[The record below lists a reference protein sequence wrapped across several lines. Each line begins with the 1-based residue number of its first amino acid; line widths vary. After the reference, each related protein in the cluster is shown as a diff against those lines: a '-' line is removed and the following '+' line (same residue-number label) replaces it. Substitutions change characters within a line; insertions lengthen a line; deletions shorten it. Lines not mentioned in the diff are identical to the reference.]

1 MKKFVLLLMFVVFFC
16 LSMSVCAYTHTYV
29 PSAIVASSAA
39 RRSAE
44 RQREKREQHVKEYHQ
59 GNLVYNIFFSEIYN
73 HCEPYPVIEKYEIRH
88 YYYEIDPDK
97 CLIKVDKELIAKRLA
112 TTKEIDNHKSGIL
125 MISIVIT
132 ILVTLLITILIFAI
146 IYKKKEEE

>member
-16 LSMSVCAYTHTYV
+16 LSMSVCAYVPTYV
-29 PSAIVASSAA
+29 PNAMAASYAA
-39 RRSAE
+39 RQSAK
-44 RQREKREQHVKEYHQ
+44 RQREKREQHEKEYHQ
-59 GNLVYNIFFSEIYN
+59 GALSYDTLFTEIYN
-73 HCEPYPVIEKYEIRH
+73 HCEPYPVVEKYEIRH

-97 CLIKVDKELIAKRLA
+97 CLIKVDKKLIAKRLA

-125 MISIVIT
+125 IISIVIT

-146 IYKKKEEE
+146 IYKKKEEV

>member
-16 LSMSVCAYTHTYV
+16 LSMSVCAYVPTYV
-29 PSAIVASSAA
+29 PTNVPSAVAASNAA

-44 RQREKREQHVKEYHQ
+44 RRREKREQHEKEYHQ
-59 GNLVYNIFFSEIYN
+59 GNLVYDVSFSEIYN

-125 MISIVIT
+125 IISIVIT
-132 ILVTLLITILIFAI
+132 ILVTFLITILIFAI
-146 IYKKKEEE
+146 IYK